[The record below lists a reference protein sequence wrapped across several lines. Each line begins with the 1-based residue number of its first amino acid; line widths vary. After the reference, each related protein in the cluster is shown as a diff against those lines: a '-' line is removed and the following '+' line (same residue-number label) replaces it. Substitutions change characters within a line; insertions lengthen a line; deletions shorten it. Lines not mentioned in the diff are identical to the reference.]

1 MNCRILPIRYGETD
15 LKESWIFAGGRDSVR
30 RPISLTVY
38 LIECGNRKILVDA
51 GCDTMPGFHLKYHI
65 SPPKAL
71 EKLGIRAEE
80 ITDVILTHAHH
91 DHAEA
96 VGHFR
101 NAVIYLQR
109 EEYEG
114 AKKYLPQGCDL
125 RLFDE
130 ECAVAPGVRAL
141 CWGGH
146 TPGSCTVEVGKT
158 VIVGDECYSS
168 ECIKKQIPTGISHNP
183 EQSKKFIE
191 YYRTGWEILTA
202 HDA

>member
-1 MNCRILPIRYGETD
+1 MSCRILPIRYGETD

-30 RPISLTVY
+30 RSISLTVY

-109 EEYEG
+109 ERNTKGRRNISPKG
-114 AKKYLPQGCDL
+114 ATFGFSTKNAPWRPGCVPCVGADTPP
-125 RLFDE
+125 
-130 ECAVAPGVRAL
+130 APAR
-141 CWGGH
+141 W
-146 TPGSCTVEVGKT
+146 
-158 VIVGDECYSS
+158 
-168 ECIKKQIPTGISHNP
+168 
-183 EQSKKFIE
+183 
-191 YYRTGWEILTA
+191 RWEKP
-202 HDA
+202 